1 MPLYDFEC
9 TCGNVFERFQKS
21 NHEGKRTEVCPNCGG
36 IAKYI
41 PTNGASFRMFREGF
55 NICTGEYHSTQK
67 DYEACKRRKG
77 LVKVE

>member
-1 MPLYDFEC
+1 MPLFDFKCPRGHE
-9 TCGNVFERFQKS
+9 FESFQKA
-21 NHEGKRTEVCPNCGG
+21 NHEGERVEPCPECGE
-36 IAKYI
+36 IARRQW
-41 PTNGASFRMFREGF
+41 TRGAGFRMFREGF